1 MNKMLL
7 AAVLAAGVIGQ
18 GTFAFAQEYP
28 AAMPSAANEIVSTAV
43 PANHGDGAVT
53 FVQTNAPVAL
63 SQAVPNSIGDNF
75 PTFTAPDQ
83 AAGEYAMA
91 DQRVFIATG
100 APVPPLY
107 GAGEAG

>member
-28 AAMPSAANEIVSTAV
+28 TPLPNTANEIVSTAV
-43 PANHGDGAVT
+43 PVNHGDGPVT
-53 FVQTNAPVAL
+53 FVQANTPVAL
-63 SQAVPNSIGDNF
+63 SQAVPNSIGDNY
-75 PTFTAPDQ
+75 PTFIIPQQT
-83 AAGEYAMA
+83 AGEYAMTN
-91 DQRVFIATG
+91 QNVTVSTG
-100 APVPPLY
+100 ASEQPMY